1 MHIAFVGGG
10 VMAEAIIAGILDA
23 KLGASVAVG
32 EPVEAR
38 RRSLAEMYG
47 ITVTGSNREALD
59 GADMA
64 VLAIKPQQFEE
75 VAGEIKDC
83 LRPEQTIASIM
94 AGVKVHS
101 IGLKLNHHR
110 IIRIMPNTPAQVRQG
125 MSVWTATPDVPDSAA
140 EFTKKMLAAL
150 GDEVQFSEEKYV
162 DIATALSASGPGYVF
177 AFLESLIDGAVQLGM
192 PYHLARRL
200 ATQTLLGSAA
210 LAKKVGVHPAEL
222 KNRVTSPGGTTA
234 AGLFALEKG
243 GFSAATIEAVLA
255 AYARGE
261 ELGASGK

>member
-1 MHIAFVGGG
+1 
-10 VMAEAIIAGILDA
+10 MAEAIIAGILDA
-23 KLGASVAVG
+23 KLDAKIAVG
-32 EPVEAR
+32 EPLEPR
-38 RRSLAEMYG
+38 RKSLAETYRV
-47 ITVTGSNREALD
+47 TVTASNREALD

-64 VLAIKPQQFEE
+64 VLAVKPQQFDD
-75 VAGEIKDC
+75 VAAELNGA
-83 LRPEQTIASIM
+83 LRPEQTVASIM

-101 IGLKLNHHR
+101 IGLKLNHRR

-125 MSVWTATPDVPDSAA
+125 MCVWTATPEVPESATD
-140 EFTKKMLAAL
+140 FTKKMLAAL
-150 GDEVQFSEEKYV
+150 GDEVRFSDEKYV

-192 PYHLARRL
+192 PYQVARHL

-210 LAKKVGVHPAEL
+210 LAKESGVHPAEL

-234 AGLFALEKG
+234 AGLYALEKG
-243 GFSAATIEAVLA
+243 GFRAATIEAVLA
-255 AYARGE
+255 AHARGE